1 MTSNISLVKNEN
13 KKFIKRIR
21 EKDYNVPE
29 YTIIAFLKKADQI
42 KFIRNTERF
51 PKSLIEQLPPHLTIL
66 NMIFS
71 TEKADIIISEIENI
85 LKNLNIPPFIIHTGN
100 INIWYNSTYQGYSI
114 AVSIEPNDELLNLR
128 TELEKVLMP
137 ITIPEEKSIWSDFM
151 PHITISLRVDSE
163 TAKRAKNLKIP
174 MGRRYS
180 IQTIDLL
187 RHGGNYFGYQKIKR
201 FKINK
206 RGTQP

>member
-1 MTSNISLVKNEN
+1 
-13 KKFIKRIR
+13 
-21 EKDYNVPE
+21 
-29 YTIIAFLKKADQI
+29 
-42 KFIRNTERF
+42 
-51 PKSLIEQLPPHLTIL
+51 
-66 NMIFS
+66 MIFS

-128 TELEKVLMP
+128 TELENVLMP

-151 PHITISLRVDSE
+151 PHITISLRVD
-163 TAKRAKNLKIP
+163 
-174 MGRRYS
+174 S